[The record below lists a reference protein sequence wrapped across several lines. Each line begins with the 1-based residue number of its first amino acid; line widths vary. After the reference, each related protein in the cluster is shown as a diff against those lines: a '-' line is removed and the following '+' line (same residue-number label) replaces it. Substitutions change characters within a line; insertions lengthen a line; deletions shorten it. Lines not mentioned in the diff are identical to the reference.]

1 MSNYPL
7 RFGLIAGGT
16 VICLTLLFYF
26 VDKSWMVSFGSFV
39 EFGIVIY
46 FMSKTVSAVRSESD
60 GFISFGNAFKPA
72 WGTFI
77 ITTTITTLF
86 TFLLMNYIDPSLKD
100 VVKEIQAEAF
110 EQASGWLKLGESDKE
125 KMMEQLAESDAFDIK
140 SIAFALPFSFI
151 FPGTLYALI
160 IALIMKKEPLLPN
173 T

>member
-1 MSNYPL
+1 
-7 RFGLIAGGT
+7 
-16 VICLTLLFYF
+16 
-26 VDKSWMVSFGSFV
+26 MVSFGSFV

-46 FMSKTVSAVRSESD
+46 FMTKTVSAVRSESD
-60 GFISFGNAFKPA
+60 GFISFANAFKPA

-110 EQASGWLKLGESDKE
+110 EQASGWPKLGESDKE
-125 KMMEQLAESDAFDIK
+125 KMMEQLAESDAFDQIN
-140 SIAFALPFSFI
+140 SFCATLFIYFSWDFI
-151 FPGTLYALI
+151 RINYCIDHEKRATFT
-160 IALIMKKEPLLPN
+160 N

>member
-1 MSNYPL
+1 VALSP
-7 RFGLIAGGT
+7 FA
-16 VICLTLLFYF
+16 
-26 VDKSWMVSFGSFV
+26 
-39 EFGIVIY
+39 
-46 FMSKTVSAVRSESD
+46 
-60 GFISFGNAFKPA
+60 NAFKPA

-86 TFLLMNYIDPSLKD
+86 TFLLMNHIDPSLKD

>member
-1 MSNYPL
+1 MLN
-7 RFGLIAGGT
+7 FEQI
-16 VICLTLLFYF
+16 
-26 VDKSWMVSFGSFV
+26 D
-39 EFGIVIY
+39 IY
-46 FMSKTVSAVRSESD
+46 DE
-60 GFISFGNAFKPA
+60 KPNLEIDA
-72 WGTFI
+72 STKRTKFI
-77 ITTTITTLF
+77 IQDNDTIRK
-86 TFLLMNYIDPSLKD
+86 YIDLEIIDHVDRRIIRTYNEDGTLYEINTIIILSSNKIL
-100 VVKEIQAEAF
+100 EIQAEVF

>member
-46 FMSKTVSAVRSESD
+46 FMSKTVSAVKSESG

-86 TFLLMNYIDPSLKD
+86 TFLLMKD